1 MLTRII
7 LAGCAALLLSGCALN
22 PFGTSQA
29 SAPAA
34 SAVVS
39 SPPVNDPRVAAL
51 TGSGVTALTA
61 ATANAYMD
69 QQEAE
74 LRAQLQNS
82 GVTITRAGE
91 HIALNLPANLTF
103 DADKAVVKSSFS
115 ATVATI
121 GAILKKYDKSI
132 VDVYGYTDSQGAAE
146 TNKDLSQRRAVGVAT
161 VLANQGADQRR
172 FFIQGRGAAD
182 PIASNATEV
191 GRAQNRR
198 VEIQISPLVGAT
210 G

>member
-1 MLTRII
+1 MLTRFI

-29 SAPAA
+29 SAPGASTVAA
-34 SAVVS
+34 A
-39 SPPVNDPRVAAL
+39 PKINDPRVAAL
-51 TGSGVTALTA
+51 TGAGVTALNGTSVGS
-61 ATANAYMD
+61 YMD
-69 QQEAE
+69 QQEVE
-74 LRAQLQNS
+74 LRADLQNS
-82 GVTITRAGE
+82 GVTITRAGG

-103 DADKAVVKSSFS
+103 DADKAVVKPGFN
-115 ATVATI
+115 ATVAAI
-121 GAILKKYDKSI
+121 GAVLKKYDKTMI
-132 VDVYGYTDSQGAAE
+132 DVYGYTDSQGPAE

-172 FFIQGRGAAD
+172 FFIQGRGASD

-198 VEIQISPLVGAT
+198 VEIQISPLT
-210 G
+210 

>member
-1 MLTRII
+1 MLTRIF
-7 LAGCAALLLSGCALN
+7 LAGCAVLLLSGCALN

-34 SAVVS
+34 SAVVT
-39 SPPVNDPRVAAL
+39 SPPVNDPRVATL
-51 TGSGVTALTA
+51 TGAGVTALTA

-74 LRAQLQNS
+74 LRAQLQGS

-91 HIALNLPANLTF
+91 QIALNLPANLTF
-103 DADKAVVKSSFS
+103 DADKAVVKSSFN
-115 ATVATI
+115 ATVAII

-132 VDVYGYTDSQGAAE
+132 VDVYGYTDSQGAAA

-161 VLANQGADQRR
+161 VLSNQGADQRR

-198 VEIQISPLVGAT
+198 VEIQISPLTGAT

>member
-1 MLTRII
+1 MLTRFI

-29 SAPAA
+29 SAPGASSVAA
-34 SAVVS
+34 A
-39 SPPVNDPRVAAL
+39 PKINDPRVAAL
-51 TGSGVTALTA
+51 TGAGVTALNGTSVGS
-61 ATANAYMD
+61 YMD
-69 QQEAE
+69 QQEVE
-74 LRAQLQNS
+74 LRADLQNS
-82 GVTITRAGE
+82 GVTITRAGG

-103 DADKAVVKSSFS
+103 DADKAVVKPGFN
-115 ATVATI
+115 ATVAAI
-121 GAILKKYDKSI
+121 GAVLKKYDKTMI
-132 VDVYGYTDSQGAAE
+132 DVYGYTDSQGPAE

-172 FFIQGRGAAD
+172 FFIQGRGASD

-198 VEIQISPLVGAT
+198 VEIQISPLT
-210 G
+210 